1 MTSVDTAL
9 TADLDVTPR
18 LRDAPELT
26 WRVLQFLNAYRVLVA
41 FFLLTLFLVR
51 EEERIVGAES
61 PLLFL
66 AVAVAYVVYGLAN
79 GVAAGRRWPTLYLQA
94 YSQLGVDILAMT
106 ALMYASGGID
116 SGLGSLLVVPI
127 GAGSLVL
134 PRRIAFLF
142 AALATIAILLEHS
155 LAQITAGA
163 RAASYTPAGLLG
175 AILFIIASAASPLAR
190 RIQVSEALAR
200 QRGVDLANL
209 AELNEYIIQ
218 HLRESIVVIDAEYR
232 IRLINESAARKLG
245 APHTSHGLPLRE
257 VSEKLYSQLRE
268 WQNGSDDPGAGQ
280 ASFVAADGST
290 LVNPHFAPLGKTRTG
305 ALLVFLEDATLLAAR
320 VQQMKLASLGRLS
333 ASIAHEIRNPVG
345 AMSHAG
351 QLLAESPLL
360 GADEHRLT
368 DIIHANSERVSAIIN
383 NVLQLSRR
391 DSTRPQQLDLAQWV
405 HEFVGEFASTL
416 ELAHDR
422 IAIVGPRQD
431 IEVRMDPSHL
441 HQVVWNLCE
450 NSLKYAGGGAGA
462 PPVVELH
469 CGRIQGGRPYL
480 EIADRGPGIA
490 ADKVER
496 IFEPFFTGAQGG
508 TGLGL
513 FIARELCECNGATL
527 LYEPRDG
534 GGSIFRI
541 IFSDPQRWGLIS
553 EA

>member
-1 MTSVDTAL
+1 MATVDTAL
-9 TADLDVTPR
+9 TGELDSTTRV
-18 LRDAPELT
+18 RDAPELT

-41 FFLLTLFLVR
+41 FFLLTLFLISD
-51 EEERIVGAES
+51 EARIVGAQR

-66 AVAVAYVVYGLAN
+66 AVAAGYAVYGLAN
-79 GVAAGRRWPTLYLQA
+79 GFAAGRRWPSLSLQA
-94 YSQLGVDILAMT
+94 YIQLGVDILAMT
-106 ALMYASGGID
+106 TLVHASGGIG

-155 LAQITAGA
+155 LAQFTHDA

-218 HLRESIVVIDAEYR
+218 HLRESIVVVDAECR

-245 APHTSHGLPLRE
+245 APHSSHGLPLRA
-257 VSEKLYSQLRE
+257 VSEKLYRQLRE
-268 WQNGSDDPGAGQ
+268 WQNGSDDPAAGQ

-290 LVNPHFAPLGKTRTG
+290 LVNPHFAPLGKTRSG
-305 ALLVFLEDATLLAAR
+305 ALLVFLEDASLLAVR

-351 QLLAESPLL
+351 QLLAESPAL
-360 GADEHRLT
+360 GTEERRLT

-383 NVLQLSRR
+383 NVLKLSRR
-391 DSTRPQQLDLAQWV
+391 DSTRPQQLDLAEWV
-405 HEFVGEFASTL
+405 REFTSEFASTL
-416 ELAHDR
+416 ELADDR
-422 IAIVGPRQD
+422 IAIKATDQD

-441 HQVVWNLCE
+441 HQILWNLCE
-450 NSLKYAGGGAGA
+450 NSLKYAGDGAEGPA
-462 PPVVELH
+462 VELR
-469 CGRIQGGRPYL
+469 CGRVHQAGRPYL

-496 IFEPFFTGAQGG
+496 IFEPFFTDAQGG

-513 FIARELCECNGATL
+513 FISRELCECNGATL
-527 LYEPRDG
+527 LYEPREG
-534 GGSIFRI
+534 GGSVFRI
-541 IFSDPQRWGLIS
+541 IFSDPERWGLVS
-553 EA
+553 ER